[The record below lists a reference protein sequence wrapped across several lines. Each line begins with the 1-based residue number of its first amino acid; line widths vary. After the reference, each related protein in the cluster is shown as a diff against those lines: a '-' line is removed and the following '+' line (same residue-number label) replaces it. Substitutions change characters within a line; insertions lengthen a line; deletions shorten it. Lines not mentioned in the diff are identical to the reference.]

1 MKQSFSALRIKER
14 DIVPWLPGSE
24 NNENLVKISTRV
36 ATAIGGKITVEQ
48 VLRCVQKGGDPEML
62 LDEPKPAAVTPAQE
76 TPAPKTETPA
86 PETKDAGGE
95 KPDKPDGE
103 TEQPD
108 GGDAQTQDAGQQQ
121 DGGAEAKPKRQKQE
135 KKAVGAPTLV
145 V

>member
-48 VLRCVQKGGDPEML
+48 VLHCVQKGGDPEML

-76 TPAPKTETPA
+76 TPAPEA
-86 PETKDAGGE
+86 NDAGGE

-108 GGDAQTQDAGQQQ
+108 GGDAQTQDAGQQP